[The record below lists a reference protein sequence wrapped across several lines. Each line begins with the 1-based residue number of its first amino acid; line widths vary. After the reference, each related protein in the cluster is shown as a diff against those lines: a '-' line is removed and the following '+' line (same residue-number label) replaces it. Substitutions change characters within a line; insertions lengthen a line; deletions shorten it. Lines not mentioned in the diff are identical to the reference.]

1 MTEPRTPADDRLAG
15 ALKRAADTGALA
27 AAPAPAGQVTARGA
41 RRRRRVY
48 AVTAALAV
56 CLVSGGAALAS
67 VQLGRGGAPVGP
79 AVPPSP
85 TRSASVPESSRTDGS
100 PSPLTRSPLTPAT
113 RTPPSLTPTG
123 RPRAGRDAPPAT
135 TPPPSGRP
143 SSSRSS
149 TASATT
155 PPTATAT
162 DTGG

>member
-27 AAPAPAGQVTARGA
+27 AAPAPAGQVSARGV

-85 TRSASVPESSRTDGS
+85 TRSASMPESSRTS
-100 PSPLTRSPLTPAT
+100 PSPVTRSPLTPAT
-113 RTPPSLTPTG
+113 RTPPSLTPSG
-123 RPRAGRDAPPAT
+123 PPA
-135 TPPPSGRP
+135 
-143 SSSRSS
+143 SSRSS
-149 TASATT
+149 TALATT
-155 PPTATAT
+155 PPTATPT